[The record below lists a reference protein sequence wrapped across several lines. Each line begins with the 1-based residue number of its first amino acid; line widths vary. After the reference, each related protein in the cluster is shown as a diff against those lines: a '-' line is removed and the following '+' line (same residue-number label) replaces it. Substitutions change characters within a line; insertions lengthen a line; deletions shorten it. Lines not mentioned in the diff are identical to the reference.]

1 MGGCSS
7 WPEWHLTPEQCL
19 KSNFLWLV
27 VALAFADQTSQ
38 ETYYEVEI
46 CAQEFYEE
54 VFSRNST
61 SKGSREAGLSSRKSS
76 TVRSCN
82 RGSSQPL
89 RELQSWTGPSE
100 LPQIEARGLVCV
112 LPCE

>member
-82 RGSSQPL
+82 RGSS
-89 RELQSWTGPSE
+89 LQSWTGPSE

-112 LPCE
+112 LPL